1 MTGPPISR
9 FRGDNF
15 GISSHNCFL
24 ISRRV
29 VAGRFIRHSTRSMA
43 LPPGA
48 GKCRRK
54 QKGKL
59 AATLFLFLGV
69 GSCAV
74 ARPSEVDDYGQL
86 RATAGLIAEVKAFG
100 KTLGIEP
107 TEALSRTAREAPALS
122 MMWLWLQRV
131 GTLALRA
138 PIDIR
143 MAIGFATAKE
153 QLKLEQVYRIDGY
166 SVYYRQGNEFA
177 DPRSVTTVGFA
188 DEGFVRTVKVVLHE
202 DLHGDKNFDL
212 PWEIEESIVTPL
224 GSLGAV
230 EFFRHTGDDENLERA
245 LMSLEEERVFSR
257 DLNALIRMAE
267 GIFAANTP
275 EEANRKILALMPSF
289 PNYHRVFQRQISGQ
303 HPPTVLEA
311 KLSHDLAYYRYHDQI
326 VSLHEKARNLR
337 RLIEDLK
344 MLHHD
349 ATVEDPQKYL
359 RELDARYSSTT
370 N

>member
-1 MTGPPISR
+1 MPLPSGGKASR
-9 FRGDNF
+9 QPRGKQ
-15 GISSHNCFL
+15 GVAIFL
-24 ISRRV
+24 LLV
-29 VAGRFIRHSTRSMA
+29 VWSCAIA
-43 LPPGA
+43 QPPGA
-48 GKCRRK
+48 
-54 QKGKL
+54 
-59 AATLFLFLGV
+59 
-69 GSCAV
+69 
-74 ARPSEVDDYGQL
+74 DDREQL
-86 RATAGLIAEVKAFG
+86 RETAGLVAEVKAFG

-107 TEALSRTAREAPALS
+107 TEALSRTSREAAVLS
-122 MMWLWLQRV
+122 MMWLWLQRA

-143 MAIGFATAKE
+143 MAIGFSTAQE
-153 QLKLEQVYRIDGY
+153 QLKLEQVYQVDGY

-177 DPRSVTTVGFA
+177 DARSVTTVGFA
-188 DEGFVRTVKVVLHE
+188 DQGFVRRVKVVLHE

-230 EFFRHTGDDENLERA
+230 EFFGHKGDAENLRRA
-245 LMSLEEERVFSR
+245 TLSLQDERVFAR
-257 DLNALIRMAE
+257 ELNDLIDKAQSL
-267 GIFAANTP
+267 FASHTP
-275 EEANRKILALMPSF
+275 EEANRKIIALMPSF

-326 VSLHEKARNLR
+326 VALREKAGSLR

-344 MLHHD
+344 MLPRN
-349 ATVEDPQKYL
+349 ATVDDLQRYL
-359 RELDARYSSTT
+359 RELDARYSSAT